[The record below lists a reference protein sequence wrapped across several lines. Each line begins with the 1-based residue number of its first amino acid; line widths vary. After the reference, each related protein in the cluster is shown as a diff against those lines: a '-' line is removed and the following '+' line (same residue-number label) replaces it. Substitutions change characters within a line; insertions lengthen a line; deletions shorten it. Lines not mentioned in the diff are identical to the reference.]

1 MKYHI
6 TVFAFLIVGLNVNV
20 QAQKIGQI
28 KKKAK
33 SNSQRKSRERRS
45 SGGSGSSRSSGS
57 GSDFNGAAC
66 FDVLGACFDLISLIG
81 SSSSS
86 SESQTSTYTPS
97 YTPSTNDNIDP
108 VPVPKEPTVTKEKP
122 VVVQPKPV
130 TVTPTPAVEP
140 IIKPETEHRP
150 YFQLKASYGFVP
162 NNYEVFRPGAR
173 VRFGKKHGFGMA
185 LDYRYNHLS
194 EKILGERT
202 TYFSHDIQILQF
214 APETKEN
221 VEFRIGFGFMV
232 DEFEEFYPE
241 FLLGF
246 NALADQM
253 RWNFGTEVRIA
264 NDFSSS
270 VTPRLEWGT
279 HAQYALINQAKFKLY
294 GGLRTK
300 VANYFGVN
308 IWSIGLGLTMR
319 VY

>member
-6 TVFAFLIVGLNVNV
+6 TVFAFLIVGLTVNV

-45 SGGSGSSRSSGS
+45 SGGSGGSGSSGS

-86 SESQTSTYTPS
+86 SESQTNTYTPS
-97 YTPSTNDNIDP
+97 YTPSTNDNTDP
-108 VPVPKEPTVTKEKP
+108 APVPKEPTVTKEKP
-122 VVVQPKPV
+122 VVVNPKP
-130 TVTPTPAVEP
+130 TSQP
-140 IIKPETEHRP
+140 IIKPKAEQRP
-150 YFQLKASYGFVP
+150 YFQLKASYGFIP

-214 APETKEN
+214 APETNEN
-221 VEFRIGFGFMV
+221 VEFRVGFGFMV
-232 DEFEEFYPE
+232 DEFEEWYPE

-246 NALADQM
+246 NALAGQM
-253 RWNFGTEVRIA
+253 RWNFGSEVRIA
-264 NDFSSS
+264 RDFSTSIS
-270 VTPRLEWGT
+270 PRLEWGT
-279 HAQYALINQAKFKLY
+279 HIQYALINQPKFKLY
-294 GGLRTK
+294 GGLRSK
-300 VANYFGVN
+300 VANYFGDVN